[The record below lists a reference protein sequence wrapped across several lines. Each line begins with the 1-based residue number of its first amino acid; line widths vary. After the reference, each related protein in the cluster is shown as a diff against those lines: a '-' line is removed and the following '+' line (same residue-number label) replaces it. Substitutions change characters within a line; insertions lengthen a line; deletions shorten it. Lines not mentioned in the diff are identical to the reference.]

1 MEFSTG
7 LVLNYIFA
15 ILRQFYQPIIEAMV
29 RFAPVNVTF
38 QYGGRDFTVS
48 GWASVRE
55 MFIDGLN
62 EPMIYA
68 RIVEPN
74 LDFEPL
80 LIEDAGENFE
90 DEMPN
95 EEGNQPNGARV

>member
-1 MEFSTG
+1 
-7 LVLNYIFA
+7 
-15 ILRQFYQPIIEAMV
+15 MV

-62 EPMIYA
+62 EPMTYA

-90 DEMPN
+90 GEMPN
-95 EEGNQPNGARV
+95 EEGNHPNGA